1 MAVLSLAVMT
11 FGWPGRVS
19 SEPLRRSVGDLETK
33 KRSDHVAIKNNIN
46 KIVTISGSNDYLIA
60 GTNIF

>member
-33 KRSDHVAIKNNIN
+33 KRSDHVAIKNSIN
-46 KIVTISGSNDYLIA
+46 
-60 GTNIF
+60 